1 MNTTKAP
8 PKTLDQLQPGQIAA
22 VTVLHSTSLN
32 RRRLLDLG
40 ILPGTTITVEM
51 RSPLGDPTAYRV
63 RGSVVALRREQSREI
78 EITLQAQPTEGE

>member
-1 MNTTKAP
+1 MNANLSTV
-8 PKTLDQLQPGQIAA
+8 TLDQLQPGQTAT
-22 VTVLHSTSLN
+22 VTALHSAGLN
-32 RRRLLDLG
+32 RRRMLDMG

-78 EITLQAQPTEGE
+78 EITLNPSESEG